1 MRRTL
6 FLLMAS
12 CSSQLLSAQTQYDLN
27 PVSITAARVPQ
38 KLNETGRNITVLDG
52 KMFQQLPVQSL
63 DELLK
68 YVPGVEV
75 QSRGPMGA
83 QSDIVLRGG
92 TYQQVLVL
100 LDGIKIN
107 DPITGHF
114 TSYMPVAPYEIARIE
129 VLRGPAAATYGAE
142 AVGGVIHIITKTFS
156 QFTDSNSR
164 HAQVNLSGGQYQML
178 HADAGAQYTSQSMN
192 ASLGVLSNNTS
203 GQLLR
208 GNNRG
213 YLHNNTLSASFAWKL
228 PKNWQLSLRAS
239 LDSRDFAAQNFYTTY
254 VSDTATEKVSTSW
267 NQLQFKQ
274 QGLKGTQEI
283 DVVYKMTTDHY
294 LYHPEV
300 TANENHS
307 RYGMLQ
313 YINTHQFGAAWHTSF
328 GAQVSQ
334 RSILSNDR
342 GDHNTMQLAAF
353 GTLLYQMKHWRLSGS
368 LRSDWDQNYGF
379 ALLPQINASY
389 VVNKITF
396 RSSIGRA
403 LRSADF
409 TERFNN
415 YNKAL
420 VSAGSI
426 GNPDLGAEKSWNY
439 ELGATANLGN
449 YFKANV
455 TGFYRSQHDVI
466 DWVNTAYADMPRQ
479 VNLVST
485 GSYALAKNIK
495 QVDTKGLELDLSYQ
509 QTFWQQHQLFLN
521 AGITLMQSTSNDS
534 MPSYYIIAHAKTL
547 VQGTL
552 MYAFKRF
559 NCSFNVLYKE
569 RSSSSAS
576 GIQASISPQ
585 YCILNARFG
594 MTINQHWSVFTQC
607 NNVTDLHYSDL
618 LGSQMPGRWLS
629 AGGRFNL

>member
-1 MRRTL
+1 MRKIVC
-6 FLLMAS
+6 FVMAT
-12 CSSQLLSAQTQYDLN
+12 CASQFVWAQAQYDLN
-27 PVSITAARVPQ
+27 PVSITAARLPQ

-156 QFTDSNSR
+156 QFTDTNSR

-178 HADAGAQYTSQSMN
+178 HADAGAQYTN
-192 ASLGVLSNNTS
+192 HNTNGSLAVLSNNTS

-208 GNNRG
+208 GANRG
-213 YLHNNTLSASFAWKL
+213 YLYNNTISASFAWKL
-228 PKNWQLSLRAS
+228 PKNWQLSLRS
-239 LDSRDFAAQNFYTTY
+239 SFDSRDFAAQNYYTTY

-294 LYHPEV
+294 LYNPEV
-300 TANENHS
+300 AANENHS

-313 YINTHQFGAAWHTSF
+313 YINTHRISSAWQSSF
-328 GAQVSQ
+328 GGQVAQ

-342 GDHNTMQLAAF
+342 GDHNTAQLAAF
-353 GTLLYQMKHWRLSGS
+353 GTILYQKNHWRMSGS

-379 ALLPQINASY
+379 ALLPQVNASY
-389 VVNKITF
+389 VLEKITL
-396 RSSIGRA
+396 RSSIGKA
-403 LRSADF
+403 IRSADF

-426 GNPDLGAEKSWNY
+426 GNPDLGAEQSWNY

-449 YFKANV
+449 YFKANA

-466 DWVNTAYADMPRQ
+466 DWVNTAFTDMPRQ

-495 QVDTKGLELDLSYQ
+495 QVDTKGVELDLSYQ
-509 QTFWQQHQLFLN
+509 RCFAQQHQFYAQ
-521 AGITLMQSTSNDS
+521 AGITLLHSKSNDS
-534 MPSYYIIAHAKTL
+534 VPSYYIIAHAKTL
-547 VQGTL
+547 IQGTL
-552 MYAFKRF
+552 MYSFKRF

-569 RSSSSAS
+569 RSSAAAS

-594 MTINQHWSVFTQC
+594 MNINQHWSVFAQC
-607 NNVTDLHYSDL
+607 NNVADVHYSDL

>member
-1 MRRTL
+1 MSRTL

-12 CSSQLLSAQTQYDLN
+12 CGCQLVSAQAQFDLN
-27 PVSITAARVPQ
+27 PVSVTAARLPQ
-38 KLNETGRNITVLDG
+38 KVNETGRNITVLDG
-52 KMFQQLPVQSL
+52 TMLQQLPVMSL

-92 TYQQVLVL
+92 TYQQVLIL

-114 TSYMPVAPYEIARIE
+114 NSYMPVAPYEIARIE

-156 QFTDSNSR
+156 QFTDTNSR

-208 GNNRG
+208 GSNRG
-213 YLHNNTLSASFAWKL
+213 YLHNNTISASFAWKL
-228 PKNWQLSLRAS
+228 PKNWQLSLRS
-239 LDSRDFAAQNFYTTY
+239 SIDSRDFAAQNFYTTY
-254 VSDTATEKVSTSW
+254 VSDTATEKVSTLW

-274 QGLKGTQEI
+274 QGQKGSQEI

-294 LYHPEV
+294 VYNPFAV
-300 TANENHS
+300 ANDNHS
-307 RYGMLQ
+307 RYGIVQ
-313 YINTHQFGAAWHTSF
+313 YINTHQFGSSWHSSF
-328 GAQVSQ
+328 GAQVSE

-342 GDHNTMQLAAF
+342 GDHNTLQLAAF
-353 GTLLYQMKHWRLSGS
+353 GTVLYQIKHWRMSGS

-379 ALLPQINASY
+379 ALLPQINAAY
-389 VVNKITF
+389 VANKITF
-396 RSSIGRA
+396 RSNVGRA
-403 LRSADF
+403 IRSADF

-439 ELGATANLGN
+439 ELGATANLGK
-449 YFKANV
+449 YCKANA
-455 TGFYRSQHDVI
+455 TGFYRSQHDAI
-466 DWVNTAYADMPRQ
+466 DWVNTAYAVMPRQ

-495 QVDTKGLELDLSYQ
+495 DVTTKGVELDLSYQ
-509 QTFWQQHQLFLN
+509 RNFAQHHQLFLQ
-521 AGITLMQSTSNDS
+521 AGITLLQSKSNDS
-534 MPSYYIIAHAKTL
+534 VPSYYIIAHAKTL

-552 MYAFKRF
+552 LYGFKKI
-559 NCSFNVLYKE
+559 NCSLNILFKE
-569 RSSSSAS
+569 RAVSSAP

-585 YCILNARFG
+585 YCILNARLG
-594 MTINQHWSVFTQC
+594 MQINRHWSVFAQC
-607 NNVTDLHYSDL
+607 TNLTGVHYSDL

-629 AGGRFNL
+629 AGGRFWF